1 MSLIRACSRFLG
13 LVALSLASASAWAG
27 LTPPFT
33 PGNLVV
39 VRVGDGT
46 AALTSA
52 STAVFLDEYTVDGM
66 LVQSIALPT
75 ADALPQRALTLSGTA
90 TSEGFLN
97 LADNGVAFTMA
108 GYATPPGTASV
119 ASTTASAVNR
129 VVARIQIF
137 PVLIDTSTSLTNA
150 HSTNNIR
157 SACSPD
163 GSQFYTTGPGSNP
176 TFGIRHVPS
185 VGSTT
190 STQLVTTPANIRVGR
205 TIRGNLYFSAASLTY
220 QGLAQVGTGLPTM
233 SGQTATLLPGFPTSS
248 GPSPYDFAII
258 ALSPTDNRVAY
269 VADDRTIA
277 NGGGIQKWVRD
288 PDTGIWSLQY
298 TLNNGLANGCRG
310 LVLASRTFDQGVPTH
325 PAALNRVTIYATTA
339 GNQLVRVV
347 DTGPASAFSVLA
359 TGPTNT
365 AMRGIR
371 RVPDLVPCAIPF
383 INISPLRQKVTV
395 GGSASFTI
403 LGPVPEDIIE
413 WYKVGPPDT
422 LIVDSP
428 TVSGATT
435 TTLTISPVALSDAG
449 RYYAVVRRACD
460 EALVV
465 LSPQGELEVNTGGP
479 TPCNEADIAQT
490 DSSPGPD
497 GCVDNGDFS
506 LFIASFF
513 GADCSAT
520 CGQEP
525 VVACNE
531 ADIAQTDSSPGPD
544 GCVDNGDFSLFI
556 AAFFGADCSA
566 TCDPPSQT
574 AR

>member
-1 MSLIRACSRFLG
+1 
-13 LVALSLASASAWAG
+13 
-27 LTPPFT
+27 
-33 PGNLVV
+33 VV

-52 STAVFLDEYTVDGM
+52 STAAFLDEYTINGA
-66 LVQSIALPT
+66 LVQSIPLPT

-119 ASTTASAVNR
+119 VGTTAATVNR
-129 VVARIQIF
+129 VVARINLF
-137 PVLIDTSTSLTNA
+137 VSIDTSTSLTNA
-150 HSTNNIR
+150 HSTQNIR
-157 SACSPD
+157 SASSPD
-163 GSQFYTTGPGSNP
+163 GSQFYTTGPGSSP
-176 TFGIRHVPS
+176 TFGIRHVAS

-190 STQLVTTPANIRVGR
+190 STQLVTAPANIRVGR
-205 TIRGNLYFSAASLTY
+205 TIRGNLYFSAASLAF
-220 QGLAQVGTGLPTM
+220 QGLAQVGSGLPTE
-233 SGQTATLLPGFPTSS
+233 SGQTATMLPGFPTTS

-288 PDTGIWSLQY
+288 PVSGVWSLQY
-298 TLNNGLANGCRG
+298 TLNSGLANGCRG
-310 LVLASRTFDQGVPTH
+310 MVLASRTFDQGIPTH
-325 PAALNRVTIYATTA
+325 PAALDRVTIYATTA

-347 DTGPASAFSVLA
+347 DTGPSSTFSVLA
-359 TGPTNT
+359 TGATNT

-371 RVPDLVPCAIPF
+371 RVPEIDPCPIPVVS
-383 INISPLRQKVTV
+383 ISPDQQKVNE
-395 GGSASFTI
+395 GEPASITI
-403 LGPVPEDIIE
+403 TGPVTGDIIE
-413 WYKVGPPDT
+413 WYKVGTPDT
-422 LIVDSP
+422 LITDGG
-428 TVSGATT
+428 TISGATT
-435 TTLTISPVALSDAG
+435 TTLTINPTALSDAG
-449 RYYAVVRRACD
+449 TYYAVVRRGCD
-460 EALVV
+460 EAIVV
-465 LSPQGELEVNTGGP
+465 LSPQSVLTVNTGGGP
-479 TPCNEADIAQT
+479 TPCNPADIAQTDSSPGPDGCVDNGDFSLFIASFFGADCSATCGEEPVTACNEADIAQT

-520 CGQEP
+520 C
-525 VVACNE
+525 
-531 ADIAQTDSSPGPD
+531 
-544 GCVDNGDFSLFI
+544 
-556 AAFFGADCSA
+556 
-566 TCDPPSQT
+566 DPAPPT